1 MAARTLAQLRW
12 LVRGELRERGIFTDA
27 KAGTVSVASTTATTV
42 TGSGTAFT
50 EEYQVGDEMK
60 IAGVIRTIT
69 GIASD
74 TSLTV
79 NKAFGAISA
88 SVAHYLVQR
97 QGGWTDEDV
106 DNALEDSRLTLQNRL
121 WREAPRALYGSAV
134 ANTVAGADTVTLP
147 TGMLAFEQV
156 QYRGNTT
163 EGYQPL
169 RHIDVTL
176 KNAGAAYP
184 WWLIN
189 GSGGT
194 PDKPTGRPVAY
205 TVINA
210 TTLELD
216 TYPDVSTTNGL
227 RFYGTQEIAALAADT
242 DTIGLPEP
250 EMWERVL
257 VLWASTSLLSQSE
270 TDVLLAR
277 GCAAQGAA
285 AYQAAV
291 APWQAGGREMGA
303 ESIVAV
309 E

>member
-12 LVRGELRERGIFTDA
+12 LVRGELRERGVFLET
-27 KAGTVSVASTTATTV
+27 KEGTVSVATTTTTTV

-50 EEYQVGDEMK
+50 EDYQVGDEVK
-60 IAGVIRTIT
+60 VSGVIRTIT
-69 GIASD
+69 AIASD

-88 SVAHYLVQR
+88 AVAHAQVTR

-106 DNALEDSRLTLQNRL
+106 DNAIEDARLTLQARL
-121 WREAPRALYGSAV
+121 WREAPRALYGSAT

-169 RHIDVTL
+169 AHVDVTL

-194 PDKPTGRPVAY
+194 PDKPTGRPSAY
-205 TVINA
+205 TVINS

-227 RFYGTQEIAALAADT
+227 RFYGTQELAALVADT
-242 DTIGLPEP
+242 DTLGLTDPEL
-250 EMWERVL
+250 WERVL
-257 VLWASTSLLSQSE
+257 VLWAATSLLSQSE
-270 TDVLLAR
+270 TDVLRAR
-277 GCAAQGAA
+277 GCADKGAA
-285 AYQAAV
+285 VYQSAV
-291 APWQAGGREMGA
+291 APWQAGGREMGQ

>member
-1 MAARTLAQLRW
+1 MKTLAQLRW
-12 LVRGELRERGIFTDA
+12 LVRGELRERGVFTDA

-50 EEYQVGDEMK
+50 EEYQVGDELK
-60 IAGVIRTIT
+60 IGSVIRTIT

-79 NKAFGAISA
+79 NKAYGVISA

-106 DNALEDSRLTLQNRL
+106 DNAIEDARLTLQARL

-169 RHIDVTL
+169 QHVDVTL
-176 KNAGAAYP
+176 KNAVAAYP

-194 PDKPTGRPVAY
+194 PDKPTGRPSAY
-205 TVINA
+205 TVINS

-227 RFYGTQEIAALAADT
+227 RFYGTQELSAMTADT
-242 DTIGLPEP
+242 DTLGLTDPEL
-250 EMWERVL
+250 WERVL
-257 VLWASTSLLSQSE
+257 VLWAATSLLSQSE
-270 TDVLLAR
+270 TDTMRSKA
-277 GCAAQGAA
+277 CAEKGAA
-285 AYQAAV
+285 AYQVAV
-291 APWQAGGREMGA
+291 APWQAGGREMGV
-303 ESIVAV
+303 ESVVSV